1 MRIPLRAKFFVL
13 AVLLA
18 LVPLGLVGANLI
30 RITRDELISAANEE
44 LTNVAAQLAADID
57 SIWRGQLIAPLLV
70 IREGV
75 DSPDLDVPQKISLL
89 TLGMSQ
95 MRSVKAMQLTIT
107 GSDLPVLVTDQD
119 YVARLQ
125 AAGADP
131 LSVLRLGVSEA
142 QMIARDG
149 RFDRPL
155 VRQVPE
161 TGDWLARIVLP
172 LRTQIAGRPVTLSA
186 EIELGSLMALRDDH
200 PFLNRGEIV
209 LVDAA
214 GLAQLEM
221 AGARDLSDREIVT
234 QVQGLVEANAR
245 AVALQSYTR
254 SDGTPMLGAY
264 AFSQAFPWAVV
275 TELREAAAY
284 GVVDQM
290 TRTILIVAGIGF
302 GVAGVGALVF
312 AQGLTRPIL
321 RIGEAARAVGQG
333 DFSVRLPMVRARDE
347 IGDLAMRFNAMIGE
361 LNERVELMKF
371 VSQGTVSAVKSARE
385 GGVARVGERRQLTV
399 LFSDIRGYTSFAES
413 VPPETVV
420 EMLNLYLDSQTQ
432 SIRAHLGDVDKFV
445 GDAVVAIFDG
455 PDKERRAVECGLEI
469 QRNMQVLLAEHLDWN
484 LTLGIGIA
492 SGEVVLGAMGA
503 KDRMDFT
510 VLGSTVNL
518 AARLCSKAPGGD
530 VLVNAAIRDSVLGGA
545 APVRFEVLEPLTL
558 KGYSTPVPAFAAYR
572 IDTPQAPPHP
582 ALSSVPSPSPT
593 G

>member
-1 MRIPLRAKFFVL
+1 MRIPLRARFFVF

-57 SIWRGQLIAPLLV
+57 NIWRGQLTAPLRV

-75 DSPDLDVPQKISLL
+75 DSPDLDVPQKISIL
-89 TLGMSQ
+89 TLGISQ

-107 GSDLPVLVTDQD
+107 GSDLPVLVTDQA

-125 AAGADP
+125 QAGADP
-131 LSVLRLGVSEA
+131 LTVLRLGVAEA
-142 QMIARDG
+142 QMIAREG
-149 RFDRPL
+149 SFDRPL
-155 VRQVPE
+155 VRRVPE

-186 EIELGSLMALRDDH
+186 EIDLGALMALRDNH
-200 PFLNRGEIV
+200 PFLKRGEIA

-214 GLAQLEM
+214 GLAQIETD
-221 AGARDLSDREIVT
+221 GARDLTDREIVA
-234 QVQGLVEANAR
+234 QAAGLIATSAR
-245 AVALQSYTR
+245 AVALQSYVRT
-254 SDGTPMLGAY
+254 DGTQMLAAY
-264 AFSQAFPWAVV
+264 AVSQTFPWAVV

-302 GVAGVGALVF
+302 GVAGLGALIF

-321 RIGEAARAVGQG
+321 RIGDAARAVGQG
-333 DFSVRLPMVRARDE
+333 DFTVRLPVVKARDE

-371 VSQGTVSAVKSARE
+371 VSQGTVSAVKSAQQ
-385 GGVARVGERRQLTV
+385 GGVARGGERRQLAV
-399 LFSDIRGYTSFAES
+399 LFSDIRGYTSFSES

-420 EMLNLYLDSQTQ
+420 EMLNLYLESQTQ
-432 SIRAHLGDVDKFV
+432 SIRAHHGDVDKFV
-445 GDAVVAIFDG
+445 GDAVVAVFDG
-455 PDKERRAVECGLEI
+455 PDKERQAVDCGLEI
-469 QRNMQVLLAEHLDWN
+469 QRNMQILLAEHRDWN

-530 VLVNAAIRDSVLGGA
+530 VLVNATIREKVAASA
-545 APVRFEVLEPLTL
+545 APIRFEELEPLEL
-558 KGYSTPVPAFAAYR
+558 KGYATRVDAYAAYLTEPEPR
-572 IDTPQAPPHP
+572 VTP
-582 ALSSVPSPSPT
+582 
-593 G
+593 

>member
-1 MRIPLRAKFFVL
+1 MRIPLRAKFFVF

-18 LVPLGLVGANLI
+18 LVPLGLVGFNLI

-44 LTNVAAQLAADID
+44 LTNVAAQLATDID
-57 SIWRGQLIAPLLV
+57 STWRGQLMAPLLV

-75 DSPDLDVPQKISLL
+75 DSPDLDVPQKISIL
-89 TLGMSQ
+89 TLGIAQ
-95 MRSVKAMQLTIT
+95 LPSVKAMQLTIA
-107 GSDLPVLVTDQD
+107 GSDLPVLVTDQT

-125 AAGADP
+125 QAGADP
-131 LSVLRLGVSEA
+131 LTVLRLGVSEA

-155 VRQVPE
+155 VRQVSE

-186 EIELGSLMALRDDH
+186 EIELSSLMALRDDN
-200 PFLNRGEIV
+200 PFLERGEIA
-209 LVDAA
+209 LIDAKGEAQVEPA
-214 GLAQLEM
+214 GV
-221 AGARDLSDREIVT
+221 RDLTDREIVT
-234 QVQGLVEANAR
+234 QVQGLIEANAR
-245 AVALQSYTR
+245 AIALQSYTR
-254 SDGTPMLGAY
+254 TDGTRMLGAY
-264 AFSQAFPWAVV
+264 AFSQAFPWAVIS
-275 TELREAAAY
+275 ELREAAAY

-302 GVAGVGALVF
+302 GVAGVGALIF

-333 DFSVRLPMVRARDE
+333 DFSVRLPLVKARDE
-347 IGDLAMRFNAMIGE
+347 IGDLAVRFNAMIGE

-371 VSQGTVSAVKSARE
+371 VSQGTVSAIKSARQ

-399 LFSDIRGYTSFAES
+399 LFSDIRGYTAFSES

-455 PDKERRAVECGLEI
+455 PEMERRAVECGLEI
-469 QRNMQVLLAEHLDWN
+469 QRKMQVLLAEHQDWN

-530 VLVNAAIRDSVLGGA
+530 VLVNATIRDRMVATS
-545 APVRFEVLEPLTL
+545 APIQFEVLEPLQL
-558 KGYSTPVPAFAAYR
+558 KGYAMPVAAYAAQL
-572 IDTPQAPPHP
+572 QA
-582 ALSSVPSPSPT
+582 AE
-593 G
+593 

>member
-1 MRIPLRAKFFVL
+1 MRIPLRAKFFVF

-18 LVPLGLVGANLI
+18 LVPLGLVGSNLI
-30 RITRDELISAANEE
+30 RITRDELKSAANED

-57 SIWRGQLIAPLLV
+57 STWRGQLMAPLRV

-75 DSPDLDVPQKISLL
+75 DSPDLDVPQKISIL
-89 TLGMSQ
+89 TLGISQ

-107 GSDLPVLVTDQD
+107 GSDLPVLVTDQT
-119 YVARLQ
+119 YVTRLQ

-131 LSVLRLGVSEA
+131 LTVLRLGVSEA
-142 QMIARDG
+142 QMIAREG

-186 EIELGSLMALRDDH
+186 EIDLGSLMVLRDDH
-200 PFLNRGEIV
+200 PFQKRGEIA
-209 LVDAA
+209 LVDALGA
-214 GLAQLEM
+214 AQLEPG
-221 AGARDLSDREIVT
+221 GARDLTDREIVV
-234 QVQGLVEANAR
+234 QVQGLIETRAR
-245 AVALQSYTR
+245 AVALQSYVRT
-254 SDGTPMLGAY
+254 DGTQMLGAY
-264 AFSQAFPWAVV
+264 AFSNAFPWAVV

-290 TRTILIVAGIGF
+290 TRTILIVAGVGF
-302 GVAGVGALVF
+302 GVAGVGALFF

-333 DFSVRLPMVRARDE
+333 DFSVRLPLVRARDE
-347 IGDLAMRFNAMIGE
+347 IGDLAVRFNAMIGE

-371 VSQGTVSAVKSARE
+371 VSQGTVSAIQSARQ
-385 GGVARVGERRQLTV
+385 GGVARVGERRHLTV
-399 LFSDIRGYTSFAES
+399 LFSDIRGYTAFSES

-420 EMLNLYLDSQTQ
+420 DMLNLYLDSQTQ
-432 SIRAHLGDVDKFV
+432 SIRAHHGDVDKFV

-455 PDKERRAVECGLEI
+455 PGMERRAVECGLEI
-469 QRNMQVLLAEHLDWN
+469 QCKMQVLLSEHRDWN

-503 KDRMDFT
+503 QDRMDFT

-530 VLVNAAIRDSVLGGA
+530 VLVNAAIRDASLAGSAAIAFEPLEPLVLKGYA
-545 APVRFEVLEPLTL
+545 APVA
-558 KGYSTPVPAFAAYR
+558 AFAA
-572 IDTPQAPPHP
+572 HP
-582 ALSSVPSPSPT
+582 TEVA
-593 G
+593 